1 MEEYYAQNLQA
12 YYDAL
17 TIGESHNYYEG
28 RAGAEITQWVNY
40 FCAGM
45 ADAFAHVR
53 VKATEVSGK
62 KRDHSRLLRELDQRQ
77 KQILPLFKNSR
88 FVTTRDIANLLQL
101 HSRTALNNCHQW
113 VDDGFLI
120 QHGDANKSRKY
131 ELADKWLVLIN
142 SE

>member
-88 FVTTRDIANLLQL
+88 FVTTRETLPISCNFTHERRSITVTNGLMM
-101 HSRTALNNCHQW
+101 T
-113 VDDGFLI
+113 F
-120 QHGDANKSRKY
+120 
-131 ELADKWLVLIN
+131 
-142 SE
+142 